1 MKLLISILSLCFIII
16 NTNAAGQ
23 KALKTDSLKIFVD
36 DKPINVT
43 LLTDLRQLINKK
55 LDGKYQNAL
64 FSCKLPDSSEV
75 SEQILL
81 RTRGHFRLNNCNM
94 PSLRLNFR
102 SPSSP
107 KLSFLKELKLVNTCD
122 NRQDYEQILIREYL
136 VYKIFNL
143 LTDMSF
149 RVRLLRINYQDMQG
163 RKKPFLQYAIL
174 LENIDAMAARNNCK
188 ELDVKNVHPEYVD
201 RNQMTMVAVFQYM
214 IGNTDWSVSGNHN
227 IKLILPRK
235 DSLNIPFAV
244 PYDFD
249 FGGLVNAD
257 YASAPPNLPIATVR
271 DRLYRGWPRTS
282 AELQAVFTIYNQKKA
297 EIYQLINNCDLL
309 QFKHKK
315 DMIDYLDDFYKT
327 INNKREVQRV
337 FVENLSRS

>member
-1 MKLLISILSLCFIII
+1 MKFFICFVSACFIISF
-16 NTNAAGQ
+16 NATGQ
-23 KALKTDSLKIFVD
+23 KALKTDSLKIFAD

-43 LLTDLRQLINKK
+43 LITDLRQLINKK

-81 RTRGHFRLNNCNM
+81 RTRGHFRLNNCHM

-107 KLSFLKELKLVNTCD
+107 KLSFLKELKLVNTCG
-122 NRQDYEQILIREYL
+122 NRPDYEQILIREYL

-149 RVRLLRINYQDMQG
+149 RVRLLRINYQDIQE
-163 RKKPFLQYAIL
+163 RRKPFLQYAIL

-188 ELDVKNVHPEYVD
+188 ELDVKNVHPEYVNRD
-201 RNQMTMVAVFQYM
+201 QMTMVAVFQYM
-214 IGNTDWSVSGNHN
+214 IGNTDWSVSANHN
-227 IKLILPRK
+227 IRLILPRK
-235 DSLNIPFAV
+235 DSLAIPYAV

-257 YASAPPNLPIATVR
+257 YASAPENLPIANVR
-271 DRLYRGWPRTS
+271 ERLYRGWPRTNG
-282 AELQAVFTIYNQKKA
+282 ELQAVFDIYNQKKA
-297 EIYQLINNCDLL
+297 EIYRLIQNCDLL
-309 QFKHKK
+309 QPKHKK
-315 DMIDYLDDFYKT
+315 DMIDYLEDFYKT

-337 FVENLSRS
+337 FFENVIRS